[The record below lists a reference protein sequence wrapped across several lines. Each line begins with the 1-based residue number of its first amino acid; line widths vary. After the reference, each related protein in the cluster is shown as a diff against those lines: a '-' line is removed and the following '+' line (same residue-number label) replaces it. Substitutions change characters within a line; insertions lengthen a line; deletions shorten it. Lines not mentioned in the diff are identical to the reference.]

1 VLSNFKS
8 LVKWTLI
15 FALLHVGQ
23 STAANKLP
31 TGSCGALMDISHKNI
46 QTSEGIKQGYSALMF
61 IDFDALTIQAR
72 ATVVSYRNTPN
83 LPTYQSNTI
92 GPAPFAIEVGPVPN
106 SFVIT
111 PQQGS
116 GLPTFAAMSVNNGL
130 SFLLQAQND
139 RGSGVCQKN

>member
-1 VLSNFKS
+1 MRLNTKTLAR
-8 LVKWTLI
+8 LVLI
-15 FALLHVGQ
+15 FSLLHIGHA
-23 STAANKLP
+23 TATNKFP

-61 IDFDALTIQAR
+61 IDFDSLTIQGR
-72 ATVVSYRNTPN
+72 ATVVSYHNSPI
-83 LPTYQSNTI
+83 LPSYQTNTI
-92 GPAPFAIEVGPVPN
+92 GPAPFAIEIGPVPN